1 MNRDS
6 RELVFLLAA
15 PVEMPPF
22 TGTWRN
28 EANVDNTIY
37 KSTILDIITY
47 KGLLQGDISS
57 IYIQLNLNGTRKCF
71 AILLYNR

>member
-1 MNRDS
+1 MKRDS
-6 RELVFLLAA
+6 RELVFLLAV

-28 EANVDNTIY
+28 EANVDNNLY